1 MTADSN
7 RPKNGHD
14 EVRWVHLHP
23 WHSCEAVCGFS
34 MHPAVLMAIS
44 DFEIDMVSESSSVN
58 CEFEFCVYGI
68 YIYKIS
74 RKIHKSVLYLDV
86 KVN

>member
-34 MHPAVLMAIS
+34 MHPAVLIAIS
-44 DFEIDMVSESSSVN
+44 DFEIDMYWALSAQIASHVVWRN
-58 CEFEFCVYGI
+58 
-68 YIYKIS
+68 
-74 RKIHKSVLYLDV
+74 L
-86 KVN
+86 

>member
-23 WHSCEAVCGFS
+23 WHSRETVCGFS

-44 DFEIDMVSESSSVN
+44 DFEIDMYWALSAQIASHVV
-58 CEFEFCVYGI
+58 
-68 YIYKIS
+68 
-74 RKIHKSVLYLDV
+74 
-86 KVN
+86 

>member
-44 DFEIDMVSESSSVN
+44 DFEIDMYWALSAQITSHVLWRNLRTQIIFVVPIWY
-58 CEFEFCVYGI
+58 CVY
-68 YIYKIS
+68 
-74 RKIHKSVLYLDV
+74 
-86 KVN
+86 NE

>member
-1 MTADSN
+1 MTADSS

-23 WHSCEAVCGFS
+23 WHSRETVCGFS

-44 DFEIDMVSESSSVN
+44 DFEIDIDLKIYNANTNFSSHPLPST
-58 CEFEFCVYGI
+58 
-68 YIYKIS
+68 S
-74 RKIHKSVLYLDV
+74 RM
-86 KVN
+86 

>member
-23 WHSCEAVCGFS
+23 WHSREAVCGFS

-44 DFEIDMVSESSSVN
+44 DFEIDIYWALSAQIASHIAWRNLRTQIFLLYQYGTVFIMNSVI
-58 CEFEFCVYGI
+58 C
-68 YIYKIS
+68 
-74 RKIHKSVLYLDV
+74 
-86 KVN
+86 

>member
-1 MTADSN
+1 MTADSS

-23 WHSCEAVCGFS
+23 WHSREAVCGFS

-44 DFEIDMVSESSSVN
+44 DFEIDMVIGKLI
-58 CEFEFCVYGI
+58 C
-68 YIYKIS
+68 
-74 RKIHKSVLYLDV
+74 
-86 KVN
+86 

>member
-1 MTADSN
+1 MTTDSN
-7 RPKNGHD
+7 RPKNRHD

-44 DFEIDMVSESSSVN
+44 DFEINMYWALSAQIASHVVWRN
-58 CEFEFCVYGI
+58 LRTQMFLLYQYGTAFI
-68 YIYKIS
+68 INIV
-74 RKIHKSVLYLDV
+74 IC
-86 KVN
+86 

>member
-7 RPKNGHD
+7 RPKNGYD
-14 EVRWVHLHP
+14 EVQWVHLHP

-44 DFEIDMVSESSSVN
+44 DFEIGYVLG
-58 CEFEFCVYGI
+58 FECPDCITRCVA
-68 YIYKIS
+68 
-74 RKIHKSVLYLDV
+74 
-86 KVN
+86 

>member
-23 WHSCEAVCGFS
+23 WHNREAVCGFS

-44 DFEIDMVSESSSVN
+44 DFEIDMYWALSAQIASHVVWCN
-58 CEFEFCVYGI
+58 LRTQIWGCTNM
-68 YIYKIS
+68 
-74 RKIHKSVLYLDV
+74 VLCL
-86 KVN
+86 

>member
-23 WHSCEAVCGFS
+23 WHSRKAVCGFS

-44 DFEIDMVSESSSVN
+44 DFEIDMVVDLNQISAFAIFTLCSQHN
-58 CEFEFCVYGI
+58 CSQE
-68 YIYKIS
+68 
-74 RKIHKSVLYLDV
+74 L
-86 KVN
+86 

>member
-44 DFEIDMVSESSSVN
+44 DFEIYIIIGEKIGYCENFFTIAYISMRN
-58 CEFEFCVYGI
+58 CRI
-68 YIYKIS
+68 P
-74 RKIHKSVLYLDV
+74 
-86 KVN
+86 

>member
-14 EVRWVHLHP
+14 EVRWGHLHP
-23 WHSCEAVCGFS
+23 WHSREAVCGFS

-44 DFEIDMVSESSSVN
+44 DFEIDIDLKICNANTNFSSHTLPST
-58 CEFEFCVYGI
+58 
-68 YIYKIS
+68 S
-74 RKIHKSVLYLDV
+74 RM
-86 KVN
+86 

>member
-44 DFEIDMVSESSSVN
+44 DFEIDMVDMVDLN
-58 CEFEFCVYGI
+58 
-68 YIYKIS
+68 
-74 RKIHKSVLYLDV
+74 
-86 KVN
+86 